1 MGRFWS
7 TATVKFPD
15 GETEMDVTTSNFEE
29 DGLELMTECGH
40 SAVCLM
46 ESSNLRLSR
55 ESCRV
60 SVTSHGTQPDGCT

>member
-1 MGRFWS
+1 
-7 TATVKFPD
+7 
-15 GETEMDVTTSNFEE
+15 MDVTTANFEE